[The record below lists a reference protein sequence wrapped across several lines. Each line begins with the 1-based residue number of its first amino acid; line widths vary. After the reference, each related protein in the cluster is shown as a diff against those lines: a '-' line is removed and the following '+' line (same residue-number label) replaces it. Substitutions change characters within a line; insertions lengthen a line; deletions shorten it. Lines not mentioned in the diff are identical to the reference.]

1 MLRRHE
7 TVTAK
12 RKKHGCL
19 SHCDRYWGLG
29 RRSDGGS
36 SYPLRISLG
45 VGQLCFHAREQV
57 GNRYERYK
65 LALGRALSLGLEF
78 LVAADVIKTVT
89 TAPSFTNIGVLAAVI
104 VTRTFLS
111 WSLAVEMEG
120 RWPWQPAAV
129 ASPEVTV

>member
-1 MLRRHE
+1 MNAFHAVIDVGASAVE
-7 TVTAK
+7 AM
-12 RKKHGCL
+12 
-19 SHCDRYWGLG
+19 
-29 RRSDGGS
+29 
-36 SYPLRISLG
+36 G
-45 VGQLCFHAREQV
+45 VLLILCAFLWASVSFVLHAREQV
-57 GNRYERYK
+57 LHRYERYK

-120 RWPWQPAAV
+120 RWPWQPARSAG
-129 ASPEVTV
+129 SEVTV

>member
-1 MLRRHE
+1 MVMHSAKSMDAFH
-7 TVTAK
+7 TVIDVGA
-12 RKKHGCL
+12 
-19 SHCDRYWGLG
+19 SAVEAM
-29 RRSDGGS
+29 
-36 SYPLRISLG
+36 G
-45 VGQLCFHAREQV
+45 VLLILCAFFWASVSFVFHARVHV

-89 TAPSFTNIGVLAAVI
+89 TAPSFANIGVLAAVI

-120 RWPWQPAAV
+120 RWPWQPAPV
-129 ASPEVTV
+129 ANSEVTI

>member
-1 MLRRHE
+1 MNAFH
-7 TVTAK
+7 TVIDIGA
-12 RKKHGCL
+12 
-19 SHCDRYWGLG
+19 SAVEAM
-29 RRSDGGS
+29 
-36 SYPLRISLG
+36 G
-45 VGQLCFHAREQV
+45 VLLILCSFLWASVSFVVHAREQV
-57 GNRYERYK
+57 SNRYERYK

-120 RWPWQPAAV
+120 RWPWQPAPV
-129 ASPEVTV
+129 AGSEVTV

>member
-1 MLRRHE
+1 MHSAKSMDAFH
-7 TVTAK
+7 TVIDVGA
-12 RKKHGCL
+12 
-19 SHCDRYWGLG
+19 SAVEAM
-29 RRSDGGS
+29 
-36 SYPLRISLG
+36 G
-45 VGQLCFHAREQV
+45 VLLILCAFLWASVSFVFHARAHI

-111 WSLAVEMEG
+111 WSLAVEMDG
-120 RWPWQPAAV
+120 RWPWQRAAV
-129 ASPEVTV
+129 AGSEVTV

>member
-1 MLRRHE
+1 MNAFH
-7 TVTAK
+7 TVIDIGA
-12 RKKHGCL
+12 
-19 SHCDRYWGLG
+19 SAVEAM
-29 RRSDGGS
+29 
-36 SYPLRISLG
+36 G
-45 VGQLCFHAREQV
+45 VLLILCAFLWASVNFVFNARQQI

-120 RWPWQPAAV
+120 RWPWQPARV
-129 ASPEVTV
+129 TSPEATV